1 MLADAMAHGNF
12 VKCPAEVLKWSYRSQ
27 LILNEICRSEADIIC
42 LEEVD
47 HFLDFFEPH
56 LSRLGFEGLFVPK
69 NDSPCLQYQP
79 NNGPDG
85 CALFF
90 RSSMFALLEKKEF
103 RLKNETQGISNQVA
117 LLARLKI
124 EDANKAKDSPFYTL
138 CVGVT
143 HLKAKRDYQ
152 ALRAA
157 QGEHLLSEMASFASD
172 EHAIICGDFNAT
184 PDEPVYQHFTN
195 NKTHQLLNLSSA
207 YAASFNGEKEPPLT
221 SWKFRAYGESEYTID
236 YIWILKD
243 KMVIDSI
250 WRLPTKEE
258 IGENAL
264 PSPSYPSDHLALCS
278 SITLF

>member
-1 MLADAMAHGNF
+1 MAHGNF
-12 VKCPAEVLKWSYRSQ
+12 VKCPAEALKWSYRSQ
-27 LILNEICRSEADIIC
+27 LILKEICRSEADIIC

-47 HFLDFFEPH
+47 HFVDFFEPH
-56 LSRLGFEGLFVPK
+56 LSSLGFGGLFVPK

-90 RSSMFALLEKKEF
+90 RSSMFSLLEKKEF
-103 RLKNETQGISNQVA
+103 RLKNETQGNSNQVA

-124 EDANKAKDSPFYTL
+124 KDKAPFCTL
-138 CVGVT
+138 HVGVT

-152 ALRAA
+152 ALRRA
-157 QGEHLLSEMASFASD
+157 QGEHLLSEMASFAND
-172 EHAIICGDFNAT
+172 EHVIICGDFNAT
-184 PDEPVYQHFTN
+184 PDEPVYQHFTD
-195 NKTHQLLNLSSA
+195 NKTHQLLKLSSA
-207 YAASFNGEKEPPLT
+207 YAGSCYGEKEPPLT
-221 SWKFRAYGESEYTID
+221 SWKFRAQDESEYTID
-236 YIWILKD
+236 YIWISKD

-250 WRLPTKEE
+250 WQLPTKEE

-278 SITLF
+278 SITIL